1 MPEEPS
7 SSSEELKEQPQRLPP
22 PPDIY
27 ILSHLHHLYMLVL
40 NDQEVY
46 HPPQSGGCLYKD

>member
-46 HPPQSGGCLYKD
+46 HPPQSGGCLYRD